1 MHHQV
6 SFLYHPVNALLAA
19 LFGPPP
25 VAWQKAMGVA
35 GETGIWLPDHVVMA
49 MLVVLIVAVLLI
61 AARRRYSLDKPS
73 ALQQVLELLVGG
85 LQNMCE
91 DVIGHGKGR
100 PFVPF
105 IAGLAFFIFISN
117 IFGLLFFLQPPTG
130 NTSTTFALSL
140 TTFLFYNTVAVIR
153 QGVVGWMKHMAGP
166 VWWLAPLMMPVEII
180 SHLARI
186 LSLALRL
193 FGNIFGEH
201 TATAI
206 FFAMVPFAVPWAMM
220 GLGIVGATIQTFIFI
235 MLTAVYLSEAAAAE
249 H

>member
-1 MHHQV
+1 VHHQV
-6 SFLYHPVNALLAA
+6 SFLFGPVNALLAA
-19 LFGPPP
+19 LLGPPP
-25 VAWQKAMGVA
+25 AAWQNAMGVA
-35 GETGIWLPDHVVMA
+35 GEAGIWLPDHVVMA
-49 MLVVLIVAVLLI
+49 MLVVLLVAVLLI
-61 AARRRYSLDKPS
+61 LARRRYSLDKPS
-73 ALQQVLELLVGG
+73 SIQQILELLVGG

-91 DVIGHGKGR
+91 DVIGHGHGK

-117 IFGLLFFLQPPTG
+117 MFGLLFFLQPPTG

-140 TTFLFYNTVAVIR
+140 TTFLFYNTVAVMR
-153 QGVVGWMKHMAGP
+153 QGIVGWLKHLAGP

-180 SHLARI
+180 SHLARV

-220 GLGIVGATIQTFIFI
+220 GLGLIGATIQTFIFI
-235 MLTAVYLSEAAAAE
+235 MLTAVYLGEAAVAE

>member
-1 MHHQV
+1 MHHEV
-6 SFLYHPVNALLAA
+6 SFLFHPVNALLAA
-19 LFGPPP
+19 ILGPPP
-25 VAWQKAMGVA
+25 AWWQNAMGLV
-35 GETGIWLPDHVVMA
+35 GEDGIWLPDHVVMA
-49 MLVVLIVAVLLI
+49 LLVVVLVAVILGL
-61 AARRRYSLDKPS
+61 ARRRYSLERPS
-73 ALQQVLELLVGG
+73 TLQHILELLVGG

-91 DVIGHGKGR
+91 DVIGHGRGR
-100 PFVPF
+100 TFVPF
-105 IAGLAFFIFISN
+105 IAGLTFFIFISN
-117 IFGLLFFLQPPTG
+117 IFGLLFFLQPPTA

-140 TTFLFYNTVAVIR
+140 TTFLFYNTVAVLR
-153 QGVVGWMKHMAGP
+153 QGVVGWLKHMAGP